1 MGERPILFTDEM
13 VLAIL
18 AGRKTVTRRV
28 GPTWAGVQPG
38 TVLWVRECHAI
49 ARKNY
54 WHDWEADQDPEA
66 DEPERPSCME
76 CNEVYYRA
84 TPRVGLRRWV
94 GPTAPAPDAFQ
105 GQPHAM
111 TWLHESTPLKHGPAS
126 RVKRWRPSIHM
137 PRWACRLRLV
147 VESVTVERSVL
158 GGGLGQM
165 AVLMPGVTDDEARL
179 EGFADRGAFLDLW
192 RELYPDYNGP
202 VYRVAFHVP
211 EVTRG

>member
-38 TVLWVRECHAI
+38 TVLWVRECWGRHVDGWVA
-49 ARKNY
+49 
-54 WHDWEADQDPEA
+54 
-66 DEPERPSCME
+66 
-76 CNEVYYRA
+76 YRA
-84 TPRVGLRRWV
+84 TDD
-94 GPTAPAPDAFQ
+94 APDDRSELE
-105 GQPHAM
+105 GY
-111 TWLHESTPLKHGPAS
+111 
-126 RVKRWRPSIHM
+126 RWRPSIHM

>member
-13 VLAIL
+13 VRAIL

-38 TVLWVRECHAI
+38 TVLLVREC
-49 ARKNY
+49 
-54 WHDWEADQDPEA
+54 
-66 DEPERPSCME
+66 
-76 CNEVYYRA
+76 
-84 TPRVGLRRWV
+84 
-94 GPTAPAPDAFQ
+94 
-105 GQPHAM
+105 
-111 TWLHESTPLKHGPAS
+111 
-126 RVKRWRPSIHM
+126 
-137 PRWACRLRLV
+137 LRLV